1 MSVPTPPP
9 AQPPTQA
16 RPIPPPPPSGSPSP
30 SPRSTAPSSTRSFA
44 PTSGVQSKY
53 QRIVVYGPGGVGKS
67 ELCANLNQ
75 VGVKP
80 LFLDIGN
87 GTSFLNVD
95 RVSDITT
102 WADLRAVLHD
112 PNIWKGYGAVI
123 IDDLTKAE
131 ELAAEWTLA
140 NVPKERKDGT
150 KETVSS
156 IEGYGWGKG
165 LTHVYETFLLL
176 LGDLDKHVREGR
188 QVVCIA
194 HECTANVPNPSGEDW
209 IRYEPR
215 LQETPKGPIRSRVF
229 EWCDHFFYIGYDVS
243 VEDGRGSGSGTR
255 TIYPA
260 EMPTHK
266 AKSRDLADP
275 IVYLDG
281 DAGLWNL
288 LLKKGS

>member
-1 MSVPTPPP
+1 M
-9 AQPPTQA
+9 A
-16 RPIPPPPPSGSPSP
+16 SPSP
-30 SPRSTAPSSTRSFA
+30 SPRLASPSSTRAFA
-44 PTSGVQSKY
+44 PTSGIQSKY

-102 WADLRAVLHD
+102 WADLRAVLHE

-194 HECTANVPNPSGEDW
+194 HECTANVPNPGGEDF

-215 LQETPKGPIRSRVF
+215 LQSPASGKSSVRHRVK
-229 EWCDHFFYIGYDVS
+229 EWADHMLFIGFDLFVR
-243 VEDGRGSGSGTR
+243 ENGKATGAGTR
-255 TIYPA
+255 TIYPV
-260 EMPTHK
+260 EMPTHW
-266 AKSRDLADP
+266 AKSRSLTQP
-275 IVYLDG
+275 IPYV
-281 DAGLWNL
+281 
-288 LLKKGS
+288 KGSADIWKQLLQGNK